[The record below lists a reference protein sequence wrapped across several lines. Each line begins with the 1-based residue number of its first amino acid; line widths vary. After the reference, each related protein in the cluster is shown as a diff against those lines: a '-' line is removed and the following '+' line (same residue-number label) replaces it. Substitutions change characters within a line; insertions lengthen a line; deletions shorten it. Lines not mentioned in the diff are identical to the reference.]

1 MKPRER
7 SSVRRWEV
15 RGSETPREAPRS
27 TPKVAAFLLALLV
40 SSDALA
46 DDGVGVDVADL
57 PPLPPATDEPSSSAT
72 LHAAADANEE
82 TVVGAA
88 KREQSLGN
96 VASAVTVVS
105 ADRIR
110 RFGYRTVAEA
120 IAGVAGVFIQDTR
133 LTQQVGIRGMQIPG
147 AFNGRILVLV
157 DGAAVNEAWGAF
169 AGVGFDGIV
178 SIDDIARIEVIRGP
192 VSSQYGTNAFFM
204 TVNIVTRG
212 AAEGARAWGRAGL
225 HSING
230 QIATAGFATGNIH
243 QQVRGSVMVM
253 NRLGETY
260 RVDEIDP
267 VAPLAADGANTV
279 IATVSGQSGG
289 TFGQVRAYRSR
300 RESPFAPYEADP
312 QLSPGFALYNY
323 QLLVEGGHTRELSKR
338 FTGGI
343 RGYTSLYR
351 YYDEIDDGASG
362 LFVDYGDAAT
372 FGGELRGR
380 YELMDEGRLGI
391 SGGLEVNYNITESRS
406 YFTADEPGGVTVP
419 KSFSNQGVYTEL
431 DSRVTE
437 WFGAS
442 AGARFD
448 NNTVVE
454 NGRRISPRAALFFN
468 KDQKGGVKLL
478 YAEGFRN
485 PSMFEGFFD
494 DGRDFTKND
503 NIEPERIRS
512 FELVTWAKL
521 GGLSARVSGFAWDAR
536 GIIEQ
541 RPVDIGGM
549 ERLQFQNVG
558 RYVTYGVEAEGS
570 YRNSAGWYGFGG
582 FALSRVGT
590 EVTDEMTGDTSLE
603 FGGVFGVPS
612 LVGAAGVSTPRLFG
626 KAHLSV
632 EAQYL
637 ARRAV
642 RQPETGSSPDVPAWV
657 GLNTTLYFPNLRG
670 FDITVGG
677 RNLIKRDQIPAP
689 DDYDRFPDPMTTVHV
704 PRIPGEGREVYVKV
718 GYTY

>member
-1 MKPRER
+1 
-7 SSVRRWEV
+7 VRL
-15 RGSETPREAPRS
+15 
-27 TPKVAAFLLALLV
+27 AAAILLALVTPAL
-40 SSDALA
+40 ALA

-57 PPLPPATDEPSSSAT
+57 PPLPPPTDEPSSSVS

-212 AAEGARAWGRAGL
+212 VAEGARAWGRIGL

-230 QIATAGFATGNIH
+230 EVATAGFATGNVH
-243 QQVRGSVMVM
+243 QQVRGSVMIM

-260 RVDEIDP
+260 TVPEIS
-267 VAPLAADGANTV
+267 AGPLSADGASTV
-279 IATVSGQSGG
+279 IAAVSGQSGG

-312 QLSPGFALYNY
+312 NLQPGFALYNY
-323 QLLVEGGHTRELSKR
+323 QLLLEGGHTRELSKK
-338 FTGGI
+338 FTI
-343 RGYTSLYR
+343 AARGYTSLYR

-362 LFVDYGDAAT
+362 LFLDYGDAMTVGA
-372 FGGELRGR
+372 EVRGR
-380 YELMDEGRLGI
+380 YELMPDGKLGL
-391 SGGLEVNYNITESRS
+391 SGGIEANYNVTESRA
-406 YFTADEPGGVTVP
+406 YLEADEASGTTVP
-419 KSFSNQGVYTEL
+419 KNFSNQGVYTEL
-431 DSRVTE
+431 DSRITD

-468 KDQKGGVKLL
+468 RQQKIGVKLL

-503 NIEPERIRS
+503 KIEPEKIRS

-521 GGLSARVSGFAWDAR
+521 AGFSARVSGFAWDAR
-536 GIIEQ
+536 GVIEQ
-541 RPVDIGGM
+541 RPIDVGGS
-549 ERLQFQNVG
+549 EFLQFQNIG

-582 FALSRVGT
+582 VAVSRVGT
-590 EVTDEMTGDTSLE
+590 EVTDEMTGETSLE
-603 FGGVFGVPS
+603 FGNVFGVPKV
-612 LVGAAGVSTPRLFG
+612 VGAAGVSTPRLFG
-626 KAHLSV
+626 KAHLGL
-632 EAQYL
+632 ETQYL
-637 ARRAV
+637 SRRPV
-642 RQPETGSSPDVPAWV
+642 RQPEAGTAKDSPAWV
-657 GLNTTLYFPNLRG
+657 GLNATLYLPNLRG
-670 FDITVGG
+670 FDITAGA
-677 RNLIKRDQIPAP
+677 RNLIGKRDQVPAP
-689 DDYDRFPDPMTTVHV
+689 DDYDRFPDPMTTIHV